1 MSFLRPASCLA
12 AAIFVIAAPVAVAAP
27 IAFAE
32 PSPGPN
38 AGPPAC
44 PYQVSTPPAV
54 DSSEAPTAGDPPIP
68 LAVPPKPV
76 GGEALGSCGIVVAP
90 GTAPLPG
97 DVSADA
103 WLVADLDSGAVI
115 AAKDPHGRH
124 RPASIIKV
132 LVAMAS
138 INALPLNKPVGGTDE
153 DAAAEGTKVGVD
165 AGGSYTVVQLL
176 HGLLMHSGNDA
187 AHALAMQL
195 GGMQQAVEKIN
206 VLAAKLG
213 GQDTRVATPSGLDG
227 PGMSTSAYDIGLFYR
242 YAWQNP
248 TFADIVATRTFDFPG
263 HGDHPGYELENDNQ
277 LLYKYQGA
285 LGGKTGYTDD
295 AGQTFVG
302 AANHD
307 GRRLMAVL
315 LHGTRQPIAPWE
327 QAAHLLD
334 YGFSTPQG
342 TQVGTLIEPDPSL
355 LPTRH
360 DTAADRQGIG
370 AQAAGLMSA
379 ADALPVRV
387 GVAVIGSIVVF
398 SLIMVARSMNRR
410 PQHR

>member
-1 MSFLRPASCLA
+1 MTLLRSASCLA
-12 AAIFVIAAPVAVAAP
+12 AAVFLAAAP
-27 IAFAE
+27 IAAPAALAE
-32 PSPGPN
+32 PAPGPN
-38 AGPPAC
+38 AGPPNC
-44 PYQVSTPPAV
+44 PYQVNTPPAV
-54 DSSEAPTAGDPPIP
+54 DSSEVPAAGDPPIP

-76 GGEALGSCGIVVAP
+76 GGEALGGCGIVAAP
-90 GTAPLPG
+90 GAPPLPG

-138 INALPLNKPVGGTDE
+138 INALPLNKSVQGTDD
-153 DAAAEGTKVGVD
+153 DAAAEGTKVGVN
-165 AGGSYTVVQLL
+165 AGGVFTVNQLL

-195 GGMQQAVEKIN
+195 GGMQQALEKIN

-213 GQDTRVATPSGLDG
+213 GRDTRVATPSGLDG

-263 HGDHPGYELENDNQ
+263 HGDHPGYELDNDNQ
-277 LLYKYQGA
+277 LLYKYPGA

-334 YGFSTPQG
+334 YGFGTPQG
-342 TQVGTLIEPDPSL
+342 TQIGTLIEPDPSL
-355 LPTRH
+355 MPTRR
-360 DTAADRQGIG
+360 DGAADRQGAG
-370 AQAAGLMSA
+370 PQAAGLMPS

-387 GVAVIGSIVVF
+387 GVAAIGTVIVF

>member
-1 MSFLRPASCLA
+1 MTLLRSASYLA
-12 AAIFVIAAPVAVAAP
+12 AAVFLMAAPAMLAAP
-27 IAFAE
+27 SAEAE
-32 PSPGPN
+32 PNPGPN
-38 AGPPAC
+38 AAPANC
-44 PYQVSTPPAV
+44 PFKVNTPPAV
-54 DSSEAPTAGDPPIP
+54 DSSEVPQAGDPPIP

-76 GGEALGSCGIVVAP
+76 GGEALAGCGLVTAP
-90 GTAPLPG
+90 GTPPVPN

-132 LVAMAS
+132 LVAMATM
-138 INALPLNKPVGGTDE
+138 NTLPLNKSVPGTAE
-153 DAAAEGTKVGVD
+153 DAAAEGTKVGVEE
-165 AGGSYTVVQLL
+165 GGVFTVNQLL

-195 GGMQQAVEKIN
+195 GGMQTALEKIN

-213 GQDTRVATPSGLDG
+213 GRDTRVATPSGLDG

-248 TFADIVATRTFDFPG
+248 TFADIVATRTFEFPG
-263 HGDHPGYELENDNQ
+263 HGDHPGYELENDNK
-277 LLYKYQGA
+277 LLFNYPGA

-302 AANHD
+302 AANRN
-307 GRRLMAVL
+307 GRRLTAVL

-342 TQVGTLIEPDPSL
+342 TRVGTLIEPDPAL
-355 LPTRH
+355 APAKR
-360 DTAADRQGIG
+360 DGADRPGSG
-370 AQAAGLMSA
+370 AQAAGLMPS

-387 GVAVIGSIVVF
+387 GVAVIGAVIVF

-410 PQHR
+410 PQH

>member
-1 MSFLRPASCLA
+1 MAGAP
-12 AAIFVIAAPVAVAAP
+12 IAVPVAVPVAAN
-27 IAFAE
+27 AE

-38 AGPPAC
+38 AGPANC
-44 PYQVSTPPAV
+44 PYQVNTPPAV
-54 DSSEAPTAGDPPIP
+54 DSSEVPQAGDAPIP

-76 GGEALGSCGIVVAP
+76 GGEALGGCGIVAAP
-90 GTAPLPG
+90 GTPQLPN

-103 WLVADLDSGAVI
+103 WLVADLDSGAVV

-138 INALPLNKPVGGTDE
+138 LNALPLNKSVVGTPD

-165 AGGSYTVVQLL
+165 DGGNYTVNQLL

-187 AHALAMQL
+187 AHALSMQL
-195 GGMQQAVEKIN
+195 GGMQQALEKIN

-213 GQDTRVATPSGLDG
+213 GQDTRVVTPSGLDG

-277 LLYKYQGA
+277 LLFKYPGA

-334 YGFSTPQG
+334 YGFSTPTG
-342 TQVGTLIEPDPSL
+342 TQVGNLIEPDRSL
-355 LPTRH
+355 MATKP
-360 DTAADRQGIG
+360 DAAADRQAND
-370 AQAAGLMSA
+370 AQAGGILPS

-387 GVAVIGSIVVF
+387 GVAVIGAIIVF
-398 SLIMVARSMNRR
+398 ALIMVARSMNRR
-410 PQHR
+410 PQH

>member
-1 MSFLRPASCLA
+1 M
-12 AAIFVIAAPVAVAAP
+12 IAAPIAP
-27 IAFAE
+27 GLPTAFAE
-32 PSPGPN
+32 PSPGPD
-38 AGPPAC
+38 AGLPNC
-44 PYQVSTPPAV
+44 PYKVSTPPAV
-54 DSSEAPTAGDPPIP
+54 DSSEVPTAGDPPIP
-68 LAVPPKPV
+68 LAVPAKPV
-76 GGEALGSCGIVVAP
+76 GGEALGSCGVVAAP
-90 GTAPLPG
+90 NTPPLPN

-124 RPASIIKV
+124 RPASIVKV
-132 LVAMAS
+132 LVAMAA
-138 INALPLNKPVGGTDE
+138 INALPLNKSVEGTDE
-153 DAAAEGTKVGVD
+153 DAAAEGTKVGVN
-165 AGGSYTVVQLL
+165 AGGVFTVNQLL

-277 LLYKYQGA
+277 LLYKYPGA

-307 GRRLMAVL
+307 GRRLVAVL

-334 YGFSTPQG
+334 YGFSTPMG

-355 LPTRH
+355 LPNKR
-360 DTAADRQGIG
+360 DSAADRQGNG
-370 AQAAGLMSA
+370 AQAGGLMPS

-387 GVAVIGSIVVF
+387 GVAVVGMIIVLG
-398 SLIMVARSMNRR
+398 LIMVARSMNRR
-410 PQHR
+410 PSTRLRA